1 MAENNKNGTTKNI
14 YSADYYISYYT
25 YDDDI
30 NYIKS
35 NLRLLSKTSRKRNRI
50 SRVKS
55 TYGGWRKRR

>member
-1 MAENNKNGTTKNI
+1 MAEDNKNGTTKNI
-14 YSADYYISYYT
+14 YSEDYYISYYT

-35 NLRLLSKTSRKRNRI
+35 NLKLLSKTSRKRNRI
-50 SRVKS
+50 SRVKP